1 MASIATG
8 YAVPSG
14 VAADLDTLAT
24 AIAAEAD
31 IDTATVIPSAT
42 KVSVLRRMI
51 EVVTDS
57 LVDAGTA
64 STALTDAL
72 TATSAEIAPG
82 TVITT
87 T

>member
-14 VAADLDTLAT
+14 VAADLDTMAT

-31 IDTATVIPSAT
+31 INTATVVPSAT

-57 LVDAGTA
+57 LLDAGTA
-64 STALTDAL
+64 TTALNAAL
-72 TATSAEIAPG
+72 TAQSAEIAPG
-82 TVITT
+82 TAITT

>member
-1 MASIATG
+1 MPSIATG

-14 VAADLDTLAT
+14 VAADLDTMAT

-31 IDTATVIPSAT
+31 INTATVVPSAT

-64 STALTDAL
+64 TTALNAAL
-72 TATSAEIAPG
+72 TAQSAEIAPG
-82 TVITT
+82 TAITT